1 VTIPLLVA
9 RVTGLWPVVACHLG
23 AGLVIALL
31 VGVVLRRIPKLRPGV
46 TAAAYAHAFLA
57 MAIFR
62 VVQGA
67 WVLATGRPWGRF
79 ARGTLPRA
87 DSVYDFAHAALLAL
101 VAAGF
106 LVARSQGARRP
117 DRV

>member
-1 VTIPLLVA
+1 
-9 RVTGLWPVVACHLG
+9 
-23 AGLVIALL
+23 
-31 VGVVLRRIPKLRPGV
+31 VLRRIPKLRPGV

-62 VVQGA
+62 AVQGA
-67 WVLATGRPWGRF
+67 WLLATGRPWGRF

-87 DSVYDFAHAALLAL
+87 DAVYDFVHAALLAL